1 MSSNWS
7 FLLWGNRWHY
17 TVYVSLLTA
26 RHSLFACQSELRV
39 QLQTKYPYQWLGLK
53 FLAEGQSCRASR
65 GGPQGGCLLGNQTR
79 DFVAVF
85 FIGTPR
91 SSELGSATNEKTQAV
106 GPGFGFLVAGAG
118 LEPTAFGL

>member
-1 MSSNWS
+1 LSVVRSSELSWATNEKTQAVGLG
-7 FLLWGNRWHY
+7 FLLAGAELPRFRAADRFWGADY
-17 TVYVSLLTA
+17 
-26 RHSLFACQSELRV
+26 E
-39 QLQTKYPYQWLGLK
+39 TKP
-53 FLAEGQSCRASR
+53 ATPSR
-65 GGPQGGCLLGNQTR
+65 C
-79 DFVAVF
+79 F